1 MLLSLG
7 AFRRDKDD
15 GSLLYI
21 LSGPVTRTQ
30 YLLAKITGLWAVY
43 FLFMFVLHLT
53 ILIIAYSNSGGL
65 IPGYALASLIC
76 SLNVL
81 FMVVAV
87 SLLSLVLPEFAAALV
102 SIGIVAIGAISDSIF
117 QAANSDLLKAAM
129 HSMAAPP
136 VWRIAWPKIAS
147 LQYYA
152 VSLIDNGSVHVMG
165 PVHPL
170 VNVTLWIAA
179 LGSIFIW
186 KFRREEL

>member
-1 MLLSLG
+1 
-7 AFRRDKDD
+7 
-15 GSLLYI
+15 
-21 LSGPVTRTQ
+21 
-30 YLLAKITGLWAVY
+30 
-43 FLFMFVLHLT
+43 
-53 ILIIAYSNSGGL
+53 
-65 IPGYALASLIC
+65 
-76 SLNVL
+76 
-81 FMVVAV
+81 
-87 SLLSLVLPEFAAALV
+87 
-102 SIGIVAIGAISDSIF
+102 
-117 QAANSDLLKAAM
+117 
-129 HSMAAPP
+129 MAAPP